1 MRGRLGSLLY
11 VVGNTR
17 PFESYAVSH
26 LASYVTV
33 ATVFH
38 ARMVNKV
45 IAQAKNTK
53 HVHIVYKAGSSCDFL
68 LTYADS
74 NFKKEREAGSQTGMV
89 QFVGPTPDASGNVD
103 GVSILRWSS
112 TRARRVCHSTLAAET
127 LAATSG
133 LDFHCGLRTRVEEF
147 GFSPEGALLT
157 DCRSLFDH
165 VYSMISKS
173 AEVLVPDFQ
182 ELREA
187 SMPWRWALSE
197 DFDDQFIEIW
207 WVDTRNQL
215 ADNLT
220 KLQTP
225 SSDYFREVLTTRKLS
240 LSRPS
245 TIPYKRPRP
254 PQRAL
259 KSFYTLWEVFF
270 LAENQQIQLED

>member
-1 MRGRLGSLLY
+1 
-11 VVGNTR
+11 
-17 PFESYAVSH
+17 
-26 LASYVTV
+26 
-33 ATVFH
+33 
-38 ARMVNKV
+38 
-45 IAQAKNTK
+45 
-53 HVHIVYKAGSSCDFL
+53 
-68 LTYADS
+68 
-74 NFKKEREAGSQTGMV
+74 
-89 QFVGPTPDASGNVD
+89 
-103 GVSILRWSS
+103 
-112 TRARRVCHSTLAAET
+112 
-127 LAATSG
+127 
-133 LDFHCGLRTRVEEF
+133 
-147 GFSPEGALLT
+147 
-157 DCRSLFDH
+157 
-165 VYSMISKS
+165 
-173 AEVLVPDFQ
+173 
-182 ELREA
+182 
-187 SMPWRWALSE
+187 MPWRWALSE